1 MAIFKIFQIRCVALI
16 RKLNEILVCSNTIS
30 VFDYCL
36 LDEMRLKIKEVTGFE
51 LDTTGSGEQVGLI
64 FINAFSWREI

>member
-1 MAIFKIFQIRCVALI
+1 M
-16 RKLNEILVCSNTIS
+16 CSNTIS